1 MSRTALAALI
11 ASVTTLA
18 GCGGHAVKIDPNAPS
33 LSSRWTAS
41 LATPPRLQGAIQ
53 VNGIAWMARREKDTT
68 QTQVHIELANA
79 APGGRHPWHVHLG
92 QCGSD
97 QGVLGPPDSYPVLKV
112 GGDGKAKADGYLKLP
127 TPRAGQYYV
136 DVHASAT
143 NLQTLMACGNMAP
156 PAE

>member
-53 VNGIAWMARREKDTT
+53 VTGSAWMARREKDTS

-79 APGGRHPWHVHLG
+79 APGGRHPWHVHMG

-97 QGVLGPPDSYPVLKV
+97 QGVVGTPDGYPVLKV
-112 GGDGKAKADGYLKLP
+112 GGDGKAKADAYLKIP

-136 DVHASAT
+136 DVHAAAT